1 MKLRVAL
8 PLFSSVLLLLACSSS
23 STDAPAGPGPTEAG
37 ADGDLPDAAAEAGP
51 VNDAY
56 EQAVLAAKW
65 TKLTTAPS
73 YKNGAKMDDVFF
85 TSKLVG
91 YAADGPGSAISKT
104 EDGGATWKQIF
115 THEGTFFR
123 ALTFLDDQHGFAG
136 NLGAGLTG
144 SITDATV
151 LYETKDA
158 GATWNPVTAITG
170 GAPKG
175 ICNLT
180 KIDGTHLVA
189 VGRTNG
195 PAHVLMSSDAGASWV
210 ATDLHTQMSML
221 IDAYFPTPTEG
232 LVVGMGPSLTSVCTI
247 LRTTDA
253 GKTYTKVFESQTGGS
268 LCWKISFP
276 SPKTGYVA
284 VQDSADGPPTFAK
297 TVDGGLTWT
306 EKPLPVKV
314 SAAGGF
320 PAIGIGFVT
329 DKVGWVS
336 PEEPTLPTYRTNDGG
351 ETWSVDPALLSPI
364 NRFRFVDDNTAYAIG
379 AAVWKL
385 DIAASAKKP

>member
-1 MKLRVAL
+1 MKLGVAL
-8 PLFSSVLLLLACSSS
+8 PLLSLLFLACSSTT
-23 STDAPAGPGPTEAG
+23 TDAPATPAPGEDAGGDVESPDAG
-37 ADGDLPDAAAEAGP
+37 ADARPT
-51 VNDAY
+51 NDAY
-56 EQAVLAAKW
+56 EQSVLAARW
-65 TKLTTAPS
+65 TKLAAGPS
-73 YKNGAKMDDVFF
+73 YRNGAKMDDVFF

-91 YAADGPGSAISKT
+91 YAADGPASAIRKT
-104 EDGGATWKQIF
+104 EDGGATWKDVF

-136 NLGAGLTG
+136 NLGAGLTA
-144 SITDATV
+144 SVSDVNV

-158 GATWNPVTAITG
+158 GATWSPVTAITG
-170 GAPKG
+170 ATPKG

-180 KIDGTHLVA
+180 KIDAQHLVA

-195 PAHVLMSSDAGASWV
+195 PAHVLMSSDAGASWI
-210 ATDLHTQMSML
+210 ATDLHMQMSML
-221 IDAYFPTPTEG
+221 IDAYFPSPNEG
-232 LVVGMGPSLTSVCTI
+232 LIVGMGPSLSSVCTI
-247 LRTTDA
+247 LRTTNG
-253 GKTYTKVFESQTGGS
+253 GKSYDKVFESATGGS

-276 SPKTGYVA
+276 SPKIGYVA
-284 VQDSADGPPTFAK
+284 VQDSTDGPATFAK
-297 TVDGGLTWT
+297 TVDGGLTWV

-336 PEEPTLPTYRTNDGG
+336 PEEASLPTYRTKDGG
-351 ETWSVDPALLSPI
+351 ETWEIDPALKSPI
-364 NRFRFVDDNTAYAIG
+364 NRFRFVDKETAYAIG

-385 DIAASAKKP
+385 QIDTTAH